1 MTGTGMWRPPRP
13 RPGRIAVCL
22 GLAVLGALVGLA
34 GSLVQAGWFPGG
46 LLLAL
51 AGTAALFY
59 GGLWATGTQAGVA
72 APGAG
77 WLVTVV
83 VLSFGRPEGD
93 GVFGGG
99 VADLVYLLGGMT
111 VAVMCATLTRMP
123 QRTGPPGRLGV

>member
-13 RPGRIAVCL
+13 SPGRIAVCL
-22 GLAVLGALVGLA
+22 GLAVLGAVVGLA

-93 GVFGGG
+93 GVFGGE
-99 VADLVYLLGGMT
+99 VADLVYLLGGMA

-123 QRTGPPGRLGV
+123 QRTGPAGRLGV